1 MKVKINELKQNELN
15 EKIYGKTE
23 VSVVN
28 EGTSLVEQIKSSKYI
43 KPILVKPDNTIIS
56 GHRRVAACKFIG
68 IEFIEAE
75 VISGKTELE
84 YEELF
89 LLENAARVKNTEQ
102 ITNEYSMYKEIESK
116 KANLRKIET
125 LKQNKEE
132 NADVVKKDT
141 SVEVGKARDI
151 AAKKVGMNSGS
162 KLDDNVKTLHSINK
176 LDEESKADIKKVFNS
191 NIGASKKIVEL
202 PEDKRKDVIANIKS
216 IKPLEKV
223 KTSDVVAAIK
233 KVEMAERTEEA
244 KTLPKN
250 EKVLHGD
257 SVTMLKTLADDSVDC
272 VVTDAPY
279 GVEYKD
285 TREVG
290 LMQYKDGKEYALEL
304 LDSTCKE
311 LKRVCKEGAHLYFFT
326 GFVNM
331 FAFKDI
337 LQKYFHVQVNPIVWV
352 KNNHTLCDFKKR
364 YASKCEY
371 IWFCHNSEEV
381 KRELNDIC
389 SPDVINFSVESGK
402 QHSAQK
408 PVALLEYLIKNST
421 VENETVLDSF
431 AGSGSTLVAAKGCN
445 RNYIGVELEEE
456 FIALINERLA

>member
-1 MKVKINELKQNELN
+1 MKIRVNELKQNELN

-23 VSVVN
+23 VSVLG
-28 EGTSLVEQIKSSKYI
+28 EGTSLVEQIKSSNYV

-56 GHRRVAACKFIG
+56 GHRRVAACKVIG

-102 ITNEYSMYKEIESK
+102 ITNEYSMYKEIERK
-116 KANLRKIET
+116 KANLRQKE
-125 LKQNKEE
+125 LNNKESL
-132 NADVVKKDT
+132 VVKKDT
-141 SVEVGKARDI
+141 SEVGKARDI

-162 KLDDNVKTLHSINK
+162 KLDDNVKTLNSINK
-176 LDEESKADIKKVFNS
+176 LDEESKVDIKKVFNS
-191 NIGASKKIVEL
+191 NIVASKKIIDL
-202 PEDKRKDVIANIKS
+202 PEEKRKEVIANIKS
-216 IKPLEKV
+216 VKPLEKI
-223 KTSDVVAAIK
+223 KTCDVEAAIK
-233 KVEMAERTEEA
+233 KVDLKDRTEQA

-250 EKVLHGD
+250 DKVLHGD
-257 SVTMLKTLADDSVDC
+257 SVTMLKTLADKSVDC
-272 VVTDAPY
+272 VVTDPPY

-290 LMQYKDGKEYALEL
+290 LMQYKDGKDYALEL
-304 LDSTCKE
+304 LDNTCKE

-331 FAFKDI
+331 FEFRETLK
-337 LQKYFHVQVNPIVWV
+337 KYFHVQVNPIVWV

-371 IWFCHNSEEV
+371 IWFCHNSEEPI
-381 KRELNDIC
+381 RNLNNDC
-389 SPDVINFSVESGK
+389 SPDVISFAVESGK

-408 PVALLEYLIKNST
+408 PIALLEYLIKNST
-421 VENETVLDSF
+421 VANETVLDSF
-431 AGSGSTLVAAKGCN
+431 AGSGSTLVAAKKSN
-445 RNYIGVELEEE
+445 RNYIGIELEEE
-456 FIALINERLA
+456 FVTIINERLI